1 MSSRPSIHTSRFV
14 YVKARAREEE
24 KRATDGKIDGEGERW
39 SERKR
44 RNDHRD
50 EELEGEIWWRRS
62 TWERERRGPE
72 RERGLRRPPEASEVG
87 RR

>member
-1 MSSRPSIHTSRFV
+1 V
-14 YVKARAREEE
+14 YVKARAIERRRRETE
-24 KRATDGKIDGEGERW
+24 KERDG
-39 SERKR
+39 ERKR